1 MNGEGQAGSLTEV
14 FCTVSYTSFTFVRL
28 LKIFSHTFVYLLS
41 GWPYWNASQLKIYEI
56 YPSLLNFLQN
66 RALAP

>member
-14 FCTVSYTSFTFVRL
+14 FCLVSYTSFTLVRS
-28 LKIFSHTFVYLLS
+28 LKILSHTFVYLLS
-41 GWPYWNASQLKIYEI
+41 GWRYWNASQLKMYEI
-56 YPSLLNFLQN
+56 YPSLLKFLQN